1 MSKIFKLIPLIFL
14 FFALTAQEGCQTT
27 GGMKKISAKQNV
39 KQDMVAE
46 IQTEIMGLGETPLT
60 KDEAKYKGLLGN
72 DKYIKA
78 LKEQL
83 AEVKKLKEAEKQDSD
98 KKLADAKAKKEKED
112 ADAKA
117 KKEKEDADAKIAEE
131 KAKKEKIRAKAIQDV
146 KKEIL
151 FLGETPMPEYEFTS
165 EDKYIAALRKQIEEI
180 KKIKEEEEAKI
191 NAEIPEWYI
200 NLPSGSEM
208 VMYARGTADSADLD
222 NSETM
227 AIENAKIKLAANLKT
242 RIDTKTNIA
251 IKQAGVDNDET
262 FKRETKRV
270 SSIVVKD
277 VTLTGYKIYKTKM
290 APLSNGKF
298 RTFIIV
304 EFPISLAY
312 KAYLA
317 NIENNPTIKE
327 NLSKLKNTEAYKEL
341 EQSVAEFTGA

>member
-1 MSKIFKLIPLIFL
+1 MKLFKIIPLIFI

-27 GGMKKISAKQNV
+27 GGMKKISAKQSV
-39 KQDMVAE
+39 KQDMIAE

-83 AEVKKLKEAEKQDSD
+83 TEVKKLKEAEKQDTD

-112 ADAKA
+112 ADT
-117 KKEKEDADAKIAEE
+117 KIAEE

>member
-112 ADAKA
+112 AN
-117 KKEKEDADAKIAEE
+117 AKIAEE

>member
-1 MSKIFKLIPLIFL
+1 MKLLKIIPLIFI

-27 GGMKKISAKQNV
+27 GGMKKISAKQSV
-39 KQDMVAE
+39 KQDMIAE

-83 AEVKKLKEAEKQDSD
+83 TEVKKLKEAEKQDSD

-112 ADAKA
+112 ADT
-117 KKEKEDADAKIAEE
+117 KIAEE

>member
-1 MSKIFKLIPLIFL
+1 MKLFKIIPLIFI

-27 GGMKKISAKQNV
+27 GGMKKISAKQSV
-39 KQDMVAE
+39 KQDMIAE

-112 ADAKA
+112 A
-117 KKEKEDADAKIAEE
+117 ETKIAEE
-131 KAKKEKIRAKAIQDV
+131 KVKKEKIRAKAIQDV

-290 APLSNGKF
+290 APLANGKF

>member
-1 MSKIFKLIPLIFL
+1 MKLLKIIPLIFI

-27 GGMKKISAKQNV
+27 GGMKKISAKQSV
-39 KQDMVAE
+39 KQDMIAE
-46 IQTEIMGLGETPLT
+46 IQTEIMGFGETPLT

-83 AEVKKLKEAEKQDSD
+83 TEVKKLKEAEKQDSD
-98 KKLADAKAKKEKED
+98 KKLADAKAKKAKED
-112 ADAKA
+112 ADTKA
-117 KKEKEDADAKIAEE
+117 KKEKEDAETKIAEE

>member
-1 MSKIFKLIPLIFL
+1 MKLFKIIPLIFI

-27 GGMKKISAKQNV
+27 GGMKKISAKQSV
-39 KQDMVAE
+39 KQDMIAE
-46 IQTEIMGLGETPLT
+46 IQTEIMGFGETPLT

-83 AEVKKLKEAEKQDSD
+83 TEVKKLKEAEKQDTD

-112 ADAKA
+112 ADT
-117 KKEKEDADAKIAEE
+117 KIAEE

>member
-1 MSKIFKLIPLIFL
+1 MKLFKIIPLIFI

-27 GGMKKISAKQNV
+27 GGMKKISAKQSV
-39 KQDMVAE
+39 KQDMIAE

-112 ADAKA
+112 AN
-117 KKEKEDADAKIAEE
+117 AKIAEE

-251 IKQAGVDNDET
+251 IKQAGVDNEET

>member
-1 MSKIFKLIPLIFL
+1 MKLLKIIPLIFI

-27 GGMKKISAKQNV
+27 GGMKKISAKQSV
-39 KQDMVAE
+39 KQDMIAE
-46 IQTEIMGLGETPLT
+46 IQTEIMGFGETPLT

-83 AEVKKLKEAEKQDSD
+83 AEVKKLKEAEKQDTD

-112 ADAKA
+112 ADT
-117 KKEKEDADAKIAEE
+117 KIAEE

>member
-1 MSKIFKLIPLIFL
+1 MKLFKIIPLIFI

-27 GGMKKISAKQNV
+27 GGMKKISAKQSV
-39 KQDMVAE
+39 KQDMIAE

-112 ADAKA
+112 A
-117 KKEKEDADAKIAEE
+117 ETKIAEE
-131 KAKKEKIRAKAIQDV
+131 KVKKEKIRAKAIQDV

>member
-1 MSKIFKLIPLIFL
+1 MKLFKIIPLIFI

-27 GGMKKISAKQNV
+27 GGIKKISAKQSV
-39 KQDMVAE
+39 KQDMIAE

-83 AEVKKLKEAEKQDSD
+83 TEVKKLKEAEKQDSD

-112 ADAKA
+112 A
-117 KKEKEDADAKIAEE
+117 ETKIAEE

-151 FLGETPMPEYEFTS
+151 FLGKTPMPEYEFTS

-317 NIENNPTIKE
+317 NIENNPDIKE

>member
-112 ADAKA
+112 ADAK
-117 KKEKEDADAKIAEE
+117 IAEE

-151 FLGETPMPEYEFTS
+151 FLGDTPMPEYEFTS

>member
-1 MSKIFKLIPLIFL
+1 MKLFKIIPLIFI

-27 GGMKKISAKQNV
+27 GGMKKISAKQSV
-39 KQDMVAE
+39 KQDMIAE
-46 IQTEIMGLGETPLT
+46 IQTEIMGFGETPLT

-98 KKLADAKAKKEKED
+98 KKL

>member
-1 MSKIFKLIPLIFL
+1 MKLFKIIPLIFI

-27 GGMKKISAKQNV
+27 GGMKKISAKQSV
-39 KQDMVAE
+39 KQDMIAE

-112 ADAKA
+112 A
-117 KKEKEDADAKIAEE
+117 ETKIAEE
-131 KAKKEKIRAKAIQDV
+131 KVKKEKIRAKAIQDV

-317 NIENNPTIKE
+317 NIENNPAIKE

>member
-1 MSKIFKLIPLIFL
+1 MKLFKIIPLIFI

-27 GGMKKISAKQNV
+27 GGIKKISAKQSV
-39 KQDMVAE
+39 KQDMIAE

-83 AEVKKLKEAEKQDSD
+83 AEVKKLKESEKQDSD

-112 ADAKA
+112 ADT
-117 KKEKEDADAKIAEE
+117 KIAEE

-317 NIENNPTIKE
+317 NIENNPAIKE

-341 EQSVAEFTGA
+341 EQSVAEFSGA

>member
-1 MSKIFKLIPLIFL
+1 MKLFKIIPLIFI

-27 GGMKKISAKQNV
+27 GSMKKISAKQSV
-39 KQDMVAE
+39 KQDMIAE

-112 ADAKA
+112 A
-117 KKEKEDADAKIAEE
+117 ETKIAEE
-131 KAKKEKIRAKAIQDV
+131 KVKKEKIRAKAIQDV

-251 IKQAGVDNDET
+251 IKQAGVDNEET

>member
-1 MSKIFKLIPLIFL
+1 MKLFKIIPLIFI

-27 GGMKKISAKQNV
+27 GGMKKISAKQSV
-39 KQDMVAE
+39 KQDMIAE

-112 ADAKA
+112 A
-117 KKEKEDADAKIAEE
+117 ETKIAEE
-131 KAKKEKIRAKAIQDV
+131 KVKKEKIRAKAIQDV

-317 NIENNPTIKE
+317 NIENNPDIKE

>member
-1 MSKIFKLIPLIFL
+1 MKLLKIIPLIFI

-27 GGMKKISAKQNV
+27 GGMKKISAKQSV
-39 KQDMVAE
+39 KQDMIAE
-46 IQTEIMGLGETPLT
+46 IQTEIMGFGETPLT

-83 AEVKKLKEAEKQDSD
+83 AEVKKLKEAEKQDTD
-98 KKLADAKAKKEKED
+98 KKL

>member
-1 MSKIFKLIPLIFL
+1 MKFFKIIPLIFI

-27 GGMKKISAKQNV
+27 GGMKKISAKQGV
-39 KQDMVAE
+39 KQDMIAK

-83 AEVKKLKEAEKQDSD
+83 AEAKKLKETEKQDSD
-98 KKLADAKAKKEKED
+98 KKLADAKAKKEK
-112 ADAKA
+112 K
-117 KKEKEDADAKIAEE
+117 DADAKIAEK

-180 KKIKEEEEAKI
+180 NKIKEEEEAKI

-317 NIENNPTIKE
+317 NIENNPAIKE

>member
-1 MSKIFKLIPLIFL
+1 MKLFKIIPLIFI

-27 GGMKKISAKQNV
+27 GGMKKISAKQSV
-39 KQDMVAE
+39 KQDMIAE
-46 IQTEIMGLGETPLT
+46 IQTEIMGFGETPLT

-83 AEVKKLKEAEKQDSD
+83 TEVKKLKEAEKQDSD

-112 ADAKA
+112 ADT
-117 KKEKEDADAKIAEE
+117 KIAEE

>member
-1 MSKIFKLIPLIFL
+1 MKSLFKIIPLIFL

-27 GGMKKISAKQNV
+27 SGMKKISAKQSV
-39 KQDMVAE
+39 KQDIIAE
-46 IQTEIMGLGETPLT
+46 IQTEIMGLGGTPLT
-60 KDEAKYKGLLGN
+60 KDEAKYKGLLGK

-83 AEVKKLKEAEKQDSD
+83 AEIKKLKEAEKQVAD
-98 KKLADAKAKKEKED
+98 KKSTDAKAKKEKED
-112 ADAKA
+112 AKA
-117 KKEKEDADAKIAEE
+117 KKEKN
-131 KAKKEKIRAKAIQDV
+131 RAKAIQDV

-165 EDKYIAALRKQIEEI
+165 EDKYISALRKQIEEI
-180 KKIKEEEEAKI
+180 KKTKEEEEAKI
-191 NAEIPEWYI
+191 NAEIPDWYI
-200 NLPSGSEM
+200 NMPQGSELI
-208 VMYARGTADSADLD
+208 MYSRGTADSADLD

-251 IKQAGVDNDET
+251 IKQAGIDNDET

-270 SSIVVKD
+270 STIVVKD

-304 EFPISLAY
+304 EFPISFAY

-317 NIENNPTIKE
+317 NIENNPAIKE
-327 NLSKLKNTEAYKEL
+327 NLSKLKNTKAYKEL

>member
-1 MSKIFKLIPLIFL
+1 MKLFKIIPLIFI

-27 GGMKKISAKQNV
+27 GGMKKISAKQSV
-39 KQDMVAE
+39 KQDMIAE
-46 IQTEIMGLGETPLT
+46 IQTEIMGFGETPLT

-112 ADAKA
+112 A
-117 KKEKEDADAKIAEE
+117 ETKIAEE
-131 KAKKEKIRAKAIQDV
+131 KVKKEKIRAKAIQDV

-222 NSETM
+222 NSGTM

-317 NIENNPTIKE
+317 NIENNPAIKE

-341 EQSVAEFTGA
+341 EQSVAEFTAA

>member
-1 MSKIFKLIPLIFL
+1 MKLFKIIPLIFI

-27 GGMKKISAKQNV
+27 GGMKKISAKQSV
-39 KQDMVAE
+39 KQDMIAE

-98 KKLADAKAKKEKED
+98 KKL

-277 VTLTGYKIYKTKM
+277 ITLTGYKIYKTKM

-317 NIENNPTIKE
+317 NIENNPAIKE

>member
-1 MSKIFKLIPLIFL
+1 MKLFKIIPLIFI

-27 GGMKKISAKQNV
+27 GGMKKISAKQSV
-39 KQDMVAE
+39 KQDMIAE

-98 KKLADAKAKKEKED
+98 KKLADAKAKKAKED
-112 ADAKA
+112 ADTKA
-117 KKEKEDADAKIAEE
+117 KKEKEDAETKIAEE

-165 EDKYIAALRKQIEEI
+165 EDKYIVALRKQIEEI

-251 IKQAGVDNDET
+251 IKQAGVDNEET

-317 NIENNPTIKE
+317 NIENNPAIKE
-327 NLSKLKNTEAYKEL
+327 NLSKLKNTKAYKEL

>member
-1 MSKIFKLIPLIFL
+1 MKLFKIIPLIFI

-27 GGMKKISAKQNV
+27 GGMKKISAKQSV
-39 KQDMVAE
+39 KQDMIAE

-112 ADAKA
+112 A
-117 KKEKEDADAKIAEE
+117 ETKIAEE

>member
-1 MSKIFKLIPLIFL
+1 MI
-14 FFALTAQEGCQTT
+14 
-27 GGMKKISAKQNV
+27 AK
-39 KQDMVAE
+39 

-112 ADAKA
+112 A
-117 KKEKEDADAKIAEE
+117 ETKIAEE
-131 KAKKEKIRAKAIQDV
+131 KVKKEKIRAKAIQDV

>member
-1 MSKIFKLIPLIFL
+1 
-14 FFALTAQEGCQTT
+14 
-27 GGMKKISAKQNV
+27 
-39 KQDMVAE
+39 
-46 IQTEIMGLGETPLT
+46 
-60 KDEAKYKGLLGN
+60 
-72 DKYIKA
+72 
-78 LKEQL
+78 
-83 AEVKKLKEAEKQDSD
+83 
-98 KKLADAKAKKEKED
+98 
-112 ADAKA
+112 
-117 KKEKEDADAKIAEE
+117 
-131 KAKKEKIRAKAIQDV
+131 
-146 KKEIL
+146 
-151 FLGETPMPEYEFTS
+151 
-165 EDKYIAALRKQIEEI
+165 
-180 KKIKEEEEAKI
+180 
-191 NAEIPEWYI
+191 
-200 NLPSGSEM
+200 
-208 VMYARGTADSADLD
+208 MYSRGTADSADLD

-227 AIENAKIKLAANLKT
+227 AIENAKIKLATNLKT

-317 NIENNPTIKE
+317 NIENNPAIKE

-341 EQSVAEFTGA
+341 ERSVAEFTGAWLLNEEDISLFINYFTYMY

>member
-1 MSKIFKLIPLIFL
+1 MKLLKIIPLIFI

-27 GGMKKISAKQNV
+27 GGMKKISAKQSV
-39 KQDMVAE
+39 KQDMIAE

-83 AEVKKLKEAEKQDSD
+83 TEVKKLKEAEKQDTD

-112 ADAKA
+112 ADT
-117 KKEKEDADAKIAEE
+117 KIAEE

>member
-1 MSKIFKLIPLIFL
+1 MKLFKIISLIFI
-14 FFALTAQEGCQTT
+14 FFAFSAQEGCQTT
-27 GGMKKISAKQNV
+27 GGMKKISAKQSV
-39 KQDMVAE
+39 KQDMIAE

-83 AEVKKLKEAEKQDSD
+83 AEVKKLKESEKQKTD
-98 KKLADAKAKKEKED
+98 KKLADAKDKKEKED
-112 ADAKA
+112 ADAKV
-117 KKEKEDADAKIAEE
+117 AEE

>member
-1 MSKIFKLIPLIFL
+1 MKLFKIIPLIFI

-27 GGMKKISAKQNV
+27 GGMKKISAKQSV
-39 KQDMVAE
+39 KQDMIAE

-83 AEVKKLKEAEKQDSD
+83 AEVKKLKEAEKQNSD
-98 KKLADAKAKKEKED
+98 KKLSDAKAKKEKED
-112 ADAKA
+112 A
-117 KKEKEDADAKIAEE
+117 ETKIAEE
-131 KAKKEKIRAKAIQDV
+131 KVKKEKIRAKAIQDV

-251 IKQAGVDNDET
+251 IKQAGVDNEET

>member
-1 MSKIFKLIPLIFL
+1 MKLFKIIPLIL
-14 FFALTAQEGCQTT
+14 IFFALTAQEGCQTT
-27 GGMKKISAKQNV
+27 GGMKKISAKQSV
-39 KQDMVAE
+39 KQDMIAE
-46 IQTEIMGLGETPLT
+46 IQTEIMGFGETPLT

-112 ADAKA
+112 AN
-117 KKEKEDADAKIAEE
+117 AKIAEE

>member
-1 MSKIFKLIPLIFL
+1 MKFFKIIPLIFI

-27 GGMKKISAKQNV
+27 SGVKKISAKQSV
-39 KQDMVAE
+39 KQDMIAE

-83 AEVKKLKEAEKQDSD
+83 SEVKKLKEAEKHNTD
-98 KKLADAKAKKEKED
+98 KKL

-151 FLGETPMPEYEFTS
+151 FLGDTPMPEYEFTS

-191 NAEIPEWYI
+191 NAEIPDWYI
-200 NLPSGSEM
+200 NMPQGSEL
-208 VMYARGTADSADLD
+208 VMYSRGTADSADLD

-251 IKQAGVDNDET
+251 IKQAGIDNDET

-270 SSIVVKD
+270 STIVVKD

-304 EFPISLAY
+304 EFPISFAY

-317 NIENNPTIKE
+317 NIENNPAIKE

>member
-1 MSKIFKLIPLIFL
+1 MKFFKIIPLIFI

-27 GGMKKISAKQNV
+27 GGMKKISAKQGV
-39 KQDMVAE
+39 KQDMIAK

-83 AEVKKLKEAEKQDSD
+83 AEAKKLKETEKQDSD
-98 KKLADAKAKKEKED
+98 KKLADAKAKKEK
-112 ADAKA
+112 K
-117 KKEKEDADAKIAEE
+117 DADAKIAEK

-180 KKIKEEEEAKI
+180 KKIKEEEESKI
-191 NAEIPEWYI
+191 NAEIPEWYQ
-200 NLPSGSEM
+200 NLPPGSETI
-208 VMYARGTADSADLD
+208 MYSRGTHISVNLD
-222 NSETM
+222 QSETI
-227 AIENAKIKLAANLKT
+227 AIENAKIKLVLNLQARTDAK
-242 RIDTKTNIA
+242 IDTMAKE
-251 IKQAGVDNDET
+251 AGVDGDLV
-262 FKRETKRV
+262 FKQELKTISKSTAKQV
-270 SSIVVKD
+270 S
-277 VTLTGYKIYKTKM
+277 LNGYKIFKTKM
-290 APLSNGKF
+290 AALSNGKF
-298 RTFIIV
+298 RTFVIV
-304 EFPISLAY
+304 EFPISIAY

-317 NIENNPTIKE
+317 NIENNPAIKE
-327 NLSKLKNTEAYKEL
+327 NLSKLKNTDAYKEL

>member
-1 MSKIFKLIPLIFL
+1 MKFFKIIPLIFI

-27 GGMKKISAKQNV
+27 GGMKKISAKQSV
-39 KQDMVAE
+39 KQDMIAK

-112 ADAKA
+112 A
-117 KKEKEDADAKIAEE
+117 ETKIAEE
-131 KAKKEKIRAKAIQDV
+131 KVKKEKIRAKAIQDV

-251 IKQAGVDNDET
+251 IKQAGVDNEET

-317 NIENNPTIKE
+317 NIENNPAIKE

>member
-1 MSKIFKLIPLIFL
+1 MKLLKIIPLIFI

-27 GGMKKISAKQNV
+27 GGMKKISAKQSV
-39 KQDMVAE
+39 KQDMIAE
-46 IQTEIMGLGETPLT
+46 IQTEIMGFGETPLT

-83 AEVKKLKEAEKQDSD
+83 TEVKKLKEAEKQDTD

-112 ADAKA
+112 ADT
-117 KKEKEDADAKIAEE
+117 KIAEE